1 MISQHSKYGHKN
13 VENPNSVRGFLRH
26 QILTACS
33 FSVFSYTAA
42 SAASVASAASAA
54 SVVCLHPVADASAED
69 PEFCLASY
77 SMSLFLVT
85 LHLHRKTMFPR
96 RSECAFKNALL
107 GILRMTLYGWQGFLL
122 PKHYY
127 ILDYTIASVITSV
140 STQSASITVRIAAW
154 TTLDG

>member
-26 QILTACS
+26 QSTHCS
-33 FSVFSYTAA
+33 FSVFSYTAASAA

-85 LHLHRKTMFPR
+85 LHLHRQTMFPR

-107 GILRMTLYGWQGFLL
+107 GILRMTFYDWQEFLL
-122 PKHYY
+122 TKHY
-127 ILDYTIASVITSV
+127 TIVSVITSL
-140 STQSASITVRIAAW
+140 SRQSASITVRIAAW